1 MMRASLQYARAVGQ
15 CNIAPRFALREAK
28 NAILN
33 MSLANSSPIDAP
45 GPDGIVA
52 IDVVPAALPTLRQLR
67 KQYGDVV
74 GFAAPNGRR
83 ALFVNDPDAVRRL
96 LVRQHAN
103 YRKGKGFERVEMLL
117 GNGLIVSN
125 GDVWRRSRTMIQ
137 PSFSRQ
143 NIHQLIELM
152 IECTARRVDAWQG
165 IADSGATLNVTQEM
179 SDFALELILRAIFGP
194 HYESHIVS
202 DGDNPFAFLSQDAT
216 RDLSVVMKLRRLREL
231 LLTIIAHRRV
241 NPDVPRYDFLSMY
254 LTATD
259 KSGIPFTD
267 RELLD
272 ELMTLIVAGYETS
285 AGTLNW
291 CWYLLAH
298 HPDAQEKVAAEA
310 QAFGPDF
317 ATVDDPSLSGMP
329 WTQQVLDETLR
340 LYPPVWLFS
349 RRALK
354 DDVLLDYTIPEGAD
368 LYISPLIMQR
378 TADFWED
385 PDAFR
390 PDRFGP
396 EGPYKKGDRPF
407 IPFSLGPRRCLG
419 EYFSFLEMKIHLGML
434 SQRFRMIPGDEDHPG
449 LDLGI
454 NLRSNIDILLRL
466 ENR

>member
-1 MMRASLQYARAVGQ
+1 
-15 CNIAPRFALREAK
+15 
-28 NAILN
+28 
-33 MSLANSSPIDAP
+33 MSLANSSPIEPP
-45 GPDGIVA
+45 GPDGVVA
-52 IDVVPAALPTLRQLR
+52 IDVVPAALPTLRALR
-67 KQYGDVV
+67 AEFGDVV
-74 GFAAPNGRR
+74 SFAAPNGRR

-96 LVRQHAN
+96 LVKQHAG

-143 NIHQLIELM
+143 NVHQLIELM
-152 IECTARRVDAWQG
+152 IECTARKVTAWQG
-165 IADSGATLNVTQEM
+165 IADAAGTLNVTQEM

-194 HYESHIVS
+194 DYERHILS

-231 LLTIIAHRRV
+231 LLTIIGHRRKQ
-241 NPDVPRYDFLSMY
+241 PQSERYDFLGMY
-254 LTATD
+254 LAAKD
-259 KSGIPFTD
+259 KDGTPFTD

-291 CWYLLAH
+291 CWHLLAN
-298 HPDAQEKVAAEA
+298 DQQAQDRVHAEA
-310 QAFGPDF
+310 CHYGPDF
-317 ATVDDPSLSGMP
+317 SAADNDPALAGMP

-354 DDVLLDYTIPEGAD
+354 DDVLLDFAIPEGAD

-378 TADFWED
+378 TAEFWSE
-385 PDAFR
+385 PDAFQ
-390 PDRFGP
+390 PERFGP
-396 EGPYKKGDRPF
+396 DGPYQKGDRPF

-419 EYFSFLEMKIHLGML
+419 EYFSYLEMKIHLGML
-434 SQRFRMIPGDEDHPG
+434 VQRFRMLPAGSEEPE

-454 NLRSNIDILLRL
+454 NLRSLADIHLKL

>member
-1 MMRASLQYARAVGQ
+1 
-15 CNIAPRFALREAK
+15 
-28 NAILN
+28 
-33 MSLANSSPIDAP
+33 MSLANSTPTRPP
-45 GPDGIVA
+45 GPAGEVA
-52 IDVVPAALPTLRQLR
+52 IDVVPAALPILQALRAE
-67 KQYGDVV
+67 YGDVV
-74 GFAAPNGRR
+74 EFAAPNGRR

-96 LVRQHAN
+96 LVRQHPK

-143 NIHQLIELM
+143 NIHQLIALM
-152 IECTARRVDAWQG
+152 IECTARKVASWQRV
-165 IADSGATLNVTQEM
+165 ADSGASLNVTQEM

-194 HYESHIVS
+194 DYERYIL
-202 DGDNPFAFLSQDAT
+202 GGGENPFAFLSEDAT

-231 LLTIIAHRRV
+231 LLTIIGHRRES
-241 NPDVPRYDFLSMY
+241 PETAGYDFLGMY
-254 LTATD
+254 LNATD
-259 KSGIPFTD
+259 KEGTPFTD

-298 HPDAQEKVAAEA
+298 HPEAQDMVLAEA
-310 QAFGPDF
+310 LPFGADF
-317 ATVDDPSLSGMP
+317 AGATDDPALAGMP

-349 RRALK
+349 RRALQ
-354 DDVLLDYTIPEGAD
+354 DDVLLGYTIPEGAD

-378 TADFWED
+378 TGDFWAD
-385 PDAFR
+385 PGAFQ
-390 PDRFGP
+390 PERFGP
-396 EGPYKKGDRPF
+396 DSPYKKGERPF

-434 SQRFRMIPGDEDHPG
+434 VQHFRLVPGADGHPG

-454 NLRSNIDILLRL
+454 NLRSQTDIYLNL

>member
-1 MMRASLQYARAVGQ
+1 
-15 CNIAPRFALREAK
+15 
-28 NAILN
+28 

-45 GPDGIVA
+45 GPDGVVA
-52 IDVVPAALPTLRQLR
+52 IDVVPGALPTLQALR
-67 KQYGDVV
+67 AQYGDVV
-74 GFAAPNGRR
+74 GFAAPNERR
-83 ALFVNDPDAVRRL
+83 AMFINDPAAVRQL

-125 GDVWRRSRTMIQ
+125 GEVWRRSRTMIQ

-152 IECTARRVDAWQG
+152 IECTQRKVAAWQ
-165 IADSGATLNVTQEM
+165 ALATSGKTLNVTQEM

-194 HYESHIVS
+194 NYDSHILG
-202 DGDNPFAFLSQDAT
+202 DGENPFAFLSQDAT

-231 LLTIIAHRRV
+231 LLTIIGHRRE
-241 NPDVPRYDFLSMY
+241 NPEVPRYDFLSLY
-254 LTATD
+254 LSATD
-259 KSGIPFTD
+259 KAGTPFTD

-298 HPDAQEKVAAEA
+298 HPAVQDKVFAEA

-317 ATVDDPSLSGMP
+317 AAATDDPALSGMP

-349 RRALK
+349 RRALQ
-354 DDVLLDYTIPEGAD
+354 DDVLLQHNIPDGAD

-378 TADFWED
+378 TADFWHE
-385 PDAFR
+385 PEAFQ
-390 PDRFGP
+390 PERFGP
-396 EGPYKKGDRPF
+396 DGPYKKGDRPF

-434 SQRFRMIPGDEDHPG
+434 VQRFRMVPGDDGHPG

-454 NLRSNIDILLRL
+454 NLRSQSDILLKL

>member
-1 MMRASLQYARAVGQ
+1 V
-15 CNIAPRFALREAK
+15 K
-28 NAILN
+28 
-33 MSLANSSPIDAP
+33 SSPIDAP
-45 GPDGIVA
+45 GPDGSVA
-52 IDVVPAALPTLRQLR
+52 IVVVPAALPTLRNLR
-67 KQYGDVV
+67 EQFGDVV

-96 LVRQHAN
+96 LVRQHPK

-152 IECTARRVDAWQG
+152 IECTARKVDAWQD
-165 IADSGATLNVTQEM
+165 IANSGTPLNVTQEM

-194 HYESHIVS
+194 QYDSHIVA

-231 LLTIIAHRRV
+231 LLTIIAQRRAH
-241 NPDVPRYDFLSMY
+241 PEEGRYDFLSMY

-259 KSGIPFTD
+259 KSGTPFTD

-298 HPDAQEKVAAEA
+298 HPDVQEKVAAEA
-310 QAFGPDF
+310 QAFGADF
-317 ATVDDPSLSGMP
+317 ATADDPSLSGMP
-329 WTQQVLDETLR
+329 WTQLVLDETLR

-349 RRALK
+349 RRALE
-354 DDVLLDYTIPEGAD
+354 DDVLLDYRIPDGAD

-378 TADFWED
+378 TADFWEK

-390 PDRFGP
+390 PERIGADGR
-396 EGPYKKGDRPF
+396 YKKGDRPF

-434 SQRFRMIPGDEDHPG
+434 VQRFRMVPGDDDHPG
-449 LDLGI
+449 LNLGI
-454 NLRSNIDILLRL
+454 NLRSNTDILLKL